1 MELMLIC
8 KLCRLCRLFI
18 CRQSVVVGHWLT
30 GARVLRYFVL
40 RDKLSLA
47 ACVICA
53 SENAMRTCFVYTT
66 QSHFIFKVSATRY
79 FFAQNEM
86 ELHSVGVFLL

>member
-1 MELMLIC
+1 MQIMQIMSFVYLSP
-8 KLCRLCRLFI
+8 KRSCRSLTDWCVRAEIFRPP
-18 CRQSVVVGHWLT
+18 RQTLPMCT
-30 GARVLRYFVL
+30 
-40 RDKLSLA
+40 
-47 ACVICA
+47 CVICA
-53 SENAMRTCFVYTT
+53 GENAMRTCFVYTT